1 MNKSAQKSVSDTY
14 SLPISGSELDKP
26 GVRPGRCDQA
36 KVQLSRNRQSEKVNY
51 PIYGQYGIY
60 SPDAYSMSN
69 IDLLLFSL
77 SPLSFVAFVILPA
90 IFGLI
95 F

>member
-1 MNKSAQKSVSDTY
+1 MVITDSMVYMY
-14 SLPISGSELDKP
+14 SEAD
-26 GVRPGRCDQA
+26 
-36 KVQLSRNRQSEKVNY
+36 
-51 PIYGQYGIY
+51 
-60 SPDAYSMSN
+60 SMSN

>member
-1 MNKSAQKSVSDTY
+1 MNKSAKASVSGTFALQN
-14 SLPISGSELDKP
+14 SSELYKAGVKP
-26 GVRPGRCDQA
+26 RRCDQA
-36 KVQLSRNRQSEKVNY
+36 KVQLTANFQSRNYRMVITDNMVYMYSEA
-51 PIYGQYGIY
+51 
-60 SPDAYSMSN
+60 DSMSN